1 MKKRAK
7 VVICVFTDGEKILT
21 EKRLLENY
29 SEWQTLIPGGGV
41 EDFETIEQALKREVF
56 EELGIIPL
64 EFTILP
70 KEEQILGLNNQII
83 VPFLITKWQGELPEK
98 ILDSGNRLEWM
109 IIEEVL
115 NSPIKPTKKIVEA
128 LRKYLSKS

>member
-56 EELGIIPL
+56 EELGVIPL
-64 EFTILP
+64 EFIVLP